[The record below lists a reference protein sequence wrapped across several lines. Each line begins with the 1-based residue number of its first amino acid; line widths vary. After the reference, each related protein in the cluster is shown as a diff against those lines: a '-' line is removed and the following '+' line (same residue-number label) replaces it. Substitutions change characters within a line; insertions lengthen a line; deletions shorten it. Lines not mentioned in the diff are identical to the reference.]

1 MRPHTGQAG
10 PDLGATVA
18 YGCEGGEEA
27 EEGLVAGRGG
37 GLERQAVHSAS
48 HETPSCHN
56 RHLPAL
62 TLNTHQGEGGSI
74 LPLSNRRM
82 GKRTDGGEKRG

>member
-1 MRPHTGQAG
+1 MRKPRRS
-10 PDLGATVA
+10 
-18 YGCEGGEEA
+18 GGR
-27 EEGLVAGRGG
+27 RGG
-37 GLERQAVHSAS
+37 GRQAVHSAS

-62 TLNTHQGEGGSI
+62 TLNTHQGEGGCI

-82 GKRTDGGEKRG
+82 EKRKDGGKREGNLFFLLL